1 MPNVFLL
8 AILSQICL
16 CKWAF
21 SFPVFQTCKKRH
33 AVIISQPSFPFF
45 QMSNLLSSLRLQNC
59 SSGSFFF
66 SPPGS
71 NMCLLHVSR
80 WFDSDDIYSCGEHL
94 SPLKKR
100 QMSMCFSLIYL
111 FIYFNESLTHAALRC
126 SRRTTMTRSD
136 RSSWGSSRC
145 STAPRSRTEGGAR
158 RRGAH
163 DRPPPHPWGETQIK
177 VCGEE
182 KKI

>member
-1 MPNVFLL
+1 MSSCWQYFHRFVYVNELFLFL
-8 AILSQICL
+8 YFRRAKSDMLSSSHNPL
-16 CKWAF
+16 
-21 SFPVFQTCKKRH
+21 
-33 AVIISQPSFPFF
+33 FPFF
-45 QMSNLLSSLRLQNC
+45 KFPTSSLPFGCKTVPQEA
-59 SSGSFFF
+59 FFF
-66 SPPGS
+66 PPGS

-94 SPLKKR
+94 SPSKNDKCPCAFY
-100 QMSMCFSLIYL
+100 SFIYL
-111 FIYFNESLTHAALRC
+111 FILMKVWHMLRC

-163 DRPPPHPWGETQIK
+163 DRPPPHPWGKTQIK

-182 KKI
+182 KKIK

>member
-1 MPNVFLL
+1 M
-8 AILSQICL
+8 
-16 CKWAF
+16 
-21 SFPVFQTCKKRH
+21 R
-33 AVIISQPSFPFF
+33 
-45 QMSNLLSSLRLQNC
+45 
-59 SSGSFFF
+59 FFF
-66 SPPGS
+66 SCISDMQKATCCHHLTTLFSLFFKFPTSSLPFGCKTVPQEALFFS
-71 NMCLLHVSR
+71 SRQQHVFAARVKMIRIWWRLLVRRTSVA
-80 WFDSDDIYSCGEHL
+80 I
-94 SPLKKR
+94 KKR
-100 QMSMCFSLIYL
+100 KMSMCFLLIYL

-177 VCGEE
+177 VCGEKNNE
-182 KKI
+182 INNFTSWKLHKKGD